1 MKDEITFAMK
11 GKIMAMTAPVALQ
24 SLVNANNAKT
34 VADTPANS
42 TRSANVG
49 AARSALEESKE
60 KTSLS
65 PASSTE
71 VNISENGRARLQAEQ
86 TNAAATPQMN
96 QAANAQQV
104 ARNAPVATASR
115 TADTQNDPMLT
126 GTAPVTPAA
135 ANATTRPAAPTG
147 NEQAATPGTPRAEAG
162 RQQVEAV
169 AVQAEAQRNS
179 NQVNRQDVSPVVA
192 QSGIATYRGIFSN

>member
-1 MKDEITFAMK
+1 
-11 GKIMAMTAPVALQ
+11 MAMTAPVALQ

-135 ANATTRPAAPTG
+135 ANAT
-147 NEQAATPGTPRAEAG
+147 
-162 RQQVEAV
+162 
-169 AVQAEAQRNS
+169 
-179 NQVNRQDVSPVVA
+179 
-192 QSGIATYRGIFSN
+192 

>member
-1 MKDEITFAMK
+1 
-11 GKIMAMTAPVALQ
+11 
-24 SLVNANNAKT
+24 
-34 VADTPANS
+34 
-42 TRSANVG
+42 
-49 AARSALEESKE
+49 
-60 KTSLS
+60 
-65 PASSTE
+65 
-71 VNISENGRARLQAEQ
+71 
-86 TNAAATPQMN
+86 
-96 QAANAQQV
+96 
-104 ARNAPVATASR
+104 
-115 TADTQNDPMLT
+115 MLT